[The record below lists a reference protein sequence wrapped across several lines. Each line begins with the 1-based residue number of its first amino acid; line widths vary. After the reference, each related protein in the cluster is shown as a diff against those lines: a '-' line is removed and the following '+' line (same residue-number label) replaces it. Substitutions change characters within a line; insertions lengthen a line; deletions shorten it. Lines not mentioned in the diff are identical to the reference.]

1 MKKQNKTIT
10 KRLIIH
16 TYSVMILLLIIAG
29 CDNATSPNQ
38 DLSNNYDK
46 SVTIN
51 SGDAINSTIDE
62 LPIYTV
68 NGFYFLSPIVKDS
81 EYSGT
86 FDGGLTPVVEI
97 CETMACDA
105 LHASFD
111 MDGEGSEQVRVE
123 EDDEHYIVKWST
135 NSSGAEAGKTYRV
148 RVSVN
153 GIKLGHADVAV
164 VSTGREAVQV
174 RSDGLIALV
183 ANQILPVK
191 FRVETGIVGS
201 IDVEPAEA
209 TIDVGATQHFTATLY
224 DLYGELLEGPAVV
237 WSSDNDEIADV
248 DGDGLAT
255 GKNEGEAVINAASG
269 PADGSAQLTVTA
281 GTESVFFLAEN
292 GITIS
297 CPEADP
303 GDKGFVGDVEYEA
316 VDRNLLIERRNENAD
331 LTRLCTTLVTD
342 MSSMFTFR
350 YSTFNQPIGGWDT
363 GNVTNMRSMFLSNRI
378 FNQPIGEWNTSNVT
392 DMSSMFYQAENFN
405 QDIGSWDTG
414 NVTDMRQM
422 FGRISDVF
430 NMTFNGDIGS
440 WDTGNV
446 TNMGAMF
453 LNLDSF
459 NGDIGSWDTEK
470 VTDMD
475 IMFAGASSFN
485 RDIGSWDT
493 GNVTNMG
500 AMFRDATA
508 FNQNLS
514 GWCVS
519 LIPDKPTDFDTRAA
533 SWVLEY
539 SRPIWGTCPV

>member
-1 MKKQNKTIT
+1 MKNEPT
-10 KRLIIH
+10 KSVLSR
-16 TYSVMILLLIIAG
+16 TYCVTLLLLMMG

-38 DLSNNYDK
+38 DLTGSNDTLV
-46 SVTIN
+46 SMDF
-51 SGDAINSTIDE
+51 GDGFNLGHDA
-62 LPIYTV
+62 PIYTED
-68 NGFYFLSPIVKDS
+68 GFYFLAPMVKDS
-81 EYSGT
+81 EYSGI
-86 FDGGLTPVVEI
+86 FDGGLSPVVEI
-97 CETMACDA
+97 CETIACDA
-105 LHASFD
+105 YHAIFD
-111 MDGEGSEQVRVE
+111 MDGDSSERVRVV
-123 EDDEHYIVKWST
+123 EDDEHYIVNWNT
-135 NSSGAEAGKTYRV
+135 NSSGVEVGQTYRV
-148 RVSVN
+148 RVLVN
-153 GIKLGHADVAV
+153 GLTLGHADVLV
-164 VSTGREAVQV
+164 VRNAREANQYESGGKIV
-174 RSDGLIALV
+174 IV
-183 ANQILPVK
+183 ANQTLPVK
-191 FRVETGIVGS
+191 FRVETGIVG
-201 IDVEPAEA
+201 A
-209 TIDVGATQHFTATLY
+209 
-224 DLYGELLEGPAVV
+224 
-237 WSSDNDEIADV
+237 
-248 DGDGLAT
+248 
-255 GKNEGEAVINAASG
+255 
-269 PADGSAQLTVTA
+269 
-281 GTESVFFLAEN
+281 VFFLAEN

-297 CPEADP
+297 CPEAEP

-316 VDRNLLIERRNENAD
+316 VDRNLLIERRYENAD

-363 GNVTNMRSMFLSNRI
+363 GNVTNMRAMFLSNRI

-392 DMSSMFYQAENFN
+392 DMSSMFFQAENFN

-414 NVTDMRQM
+414 NVTNMRQM
-422 FGRISDVF
+422 FGRVSDVF

-519 LIPDKPTDFDTRAA
+519 LIPDKPTDFDTGAT
-533 SWVLEY
+533 SWVLP
-539 SRPIWGTCPV
+539 RPDWDTCPA

>member
-38 DLSNNYDK
+38 GLSNNYDK

-51 SGDAINSTIDE
+51 SDDAINSTIDE

-68 NGFYFLSPIVKDS
+68 NGFYFLAPMVKDS

-86 FDGGLTPVVEI
+86 FDGGLSPVVEI
-97 CETMACDA
+97 CETTACEDI
-105 LHASFD
+105 HARFD
-111 MDGEGSEQVRVE
+111 MNGEGSEQVRVE
-123 EDDEHYIVKWST
+123 EDDEHYIVNWNT

-153 GIKLGHADVAV
+153 GTKLGHADVAV
-164 VSTGREAVQV
+164 VSTGREAVEV

-201 IDVEPAEA
+201 IDVDPAEA
-209 TIDVGATQHFTATLY
+209 TIEIGETQQFTATLY
-224 DLYGELLEGPAVV
+224 DLHGEPIEGPDVA
-237 WSSDNDEIADV
+237 WSSDDEDIANIDSN
-248 DGDGLAT
+248 GLAT
-255 GKNEGEAVINAASG
+255 GKSVGEVAITAISG
-269 PADGSAQLTVTA
+269 PAEGSAQLNVIAVSATT
-281 GTESVFFLAEN
+281 FFLAEN
-292 GITIS
+292 GITIQ
-297 CPEADP
+297 CPDATVGE
-303 GDKGFVGDVEYEA
+303 KGSVDGVEYEA
-316 VDRNLLIERRNENAD
+316 VDRDLLIVRRNNAD

-342 MSSMFTFR
+342 MSSMFNSR
-350 YSTFNQPIGGWDT
+350 HSANSNQPIGGWDT
-363 GNVTNMRSMFLSNRI
+363 GNVTDMGSMFISNRI

-392 DMSSMFYQAENFN
+392 DMNSMFYQAENFN

-414 NVTDMRQM
+414 NVTNMFQM
-422 FGRISDVF
+422 FGILTDEF
-430 NMTFNGDIGS
+430 NTTFNGDIGSWNTGNVTNMAGMFLNSGSFNGDIGS

-446 TNMGAMF
+446 TNMGGMF
-453 LNLDSF
+453 
-459 NGDIGSWDTEK
+459 I
-470 VTDMD
+470 
-475 IMFAGASSFN
+475 GASSFN

-493 GNVTNMG
+493 GNVTIMG

-533 SWVLEY
+533 SWLLEN
-539 SRPIWGTCPV
+539 SRPTWGTCPD